1 MMQRIARAELVVLA
15 SASLRR
21 RRLLG
26 EWASAAGLP
35 VVVREPPVDDAS
47 VHLPLT
53 GASLVMA
60 LACIKAL
67 QVPCAD
73 RELVVAADTLAFV
86 DGTVL
91 GKPEGDADA
100 RAMIDRCAGHAHD
113 VLTGVALRTQA
124 GVEVFVDRAEV
135 VLGALSPTSID
146 EYIRSGLWR
155 GKAAAYDYPE
165 RLQAGWP
172 LECRGDMTTVSGLP
186 MDLLRPRLDSLCGV
200 SAAKA

>member
-35 VVVREPPVDDAS
+35 IAVRVPPLDDAS
-47 VHLPLT
+47 LHLPLM

-60 LACIKAL
+60 LACVKAL
-67 QVPCAD
+67 QVPCGD

-86 DGTVL
+86 DGRVL
-91 GKPEGDADA
+91 GKPDGEAEA
-100 RAMIDRCAGHAHD
+100 RTMIELCTDRAHD
-113 VLTGVALRTQA
+113 VLTGVALRTPA
-124 GVEVFVDRAEV
+124 GIEVFVDQAEV
-135 VLGALSPTSID
+135 VLGSLTQRSID
-146 EYIRSGLWR
+146 DYIRSGIWQ

-186 MDLLRPRLDSLCGV
+186 MGLLGPRLDSLCGR
-200 SAAKA
+200 AAGKA